1 MSKSIAVQVLD
12 SNLMICTLA
21 TSSSSFSFA
30 RFWELIMA
38 GGGNFMHRVI
48 SYVVNELVV
57 DRLANSPAFQR
68 FAVRTSKRIED
79 ISSMAEKKRQE
90 LAEQMKEISK
100 NMESKN

>member
-1 MSKSIAVQVLD
+1 
-12 SNLMICTLA
+12 
-21 TSSSSFSFA
+21 
-30 RFWELIMA
+30 MA